1 MYKLL
6 LHLFIN
12 IEIIIISFTLFSG
25 LISDKFAKFNIYV
38 LIPTI
43 YILYILPYSI
53 TVLCKEY
60 LAQKCIDNYPEDN
73 NKSINDVIN
82 ENSNEYILSNIHKKI
97 SNQYSYFNPISNQ
110 GLLGLSYILNIYILY
125 YIWKDI

>member
-38 LIPTI
+38 LIPVI

-73 NKSINDVIN
+73 NKSINDIIN

-97 SNQYSYFNPISNQ
+97 SNQYYSFNPISNQ

>member
-38 LIPTI
+38 LLPII
-43 YILYILPYSI
+43 YILYILPFSI

-60 LAQKCIDNYPEDN
+60 LAQKCIDNYPEYN
-73 NKSINDVIN
+73 NKSIDDIIN
-82 ENSNEYILSNIHKKI
+82 ENSNKYILSNIHKKI
-97 SNQYSYFNPISNQ
+97 SNQYNSFNPLGNQ
-110 GLLGLSYILNIYILY
+110 GLLVLSYISNVYILY
-125 YIWKDI
+125 YNSNDI